1 MTGKHRRSR
10 RLPLYAAAGVLVLS
24 VSVVLSTAPT
34 GSAAAD
40 PLTGPFYSSTDQNVD
55 KWVQAN
61 PADGR
66 TPVIRRIA
74 DQPAAVWLGGWSS
87 RADVSRVTAAAAANG
102 TTPVFVFYNITNR
115 DCGGA
120 SAGGA
125 ATLAV
130 YDAWVRDMAAG
141 LGTRQAAVI
150 LEPDSLAA
158 SCWNDGRVPHLG
170 TAAAS
175 IHAANPLAKVY
186 FDVGHSQWNSAATM
200 ADRARQA
207 GILTSGDGIAS
218 NVSNFQTTASEVTW
232 DKAVLAALGDAD
244 LRAVVDTSRNG
255 GTVPPGGVWCNPA
268 GTKIG
273 RNPTAATGD
282 PKIDAFLW
290 VKLAGESDG
299 PCNGA
304 PGAGTF
310 SPQLAY
316 DLALNAPASP
326 ADPVPTPTPSPST
339 ASPTPTPTATTCS
352 SPVSAK

>member
-1 MTGKHRRSR
+1 MRGQHRRPR
-10 RLPLYAAAGVLVLS
+10 KVIPYFVVGVLIAAVAT
-24 VSVVLSTAPT
+24 VNAVAPD
-34 GSAAAD
+34 SDAAPV
-40 PLTGPFYSSTDQNVD
+40 PLAGPFYNSTELAVD

-61 PADGR
+61 PGDGR
-66 TPVIRRIA
+66 TPVIKRIA
-74 DQPAAVWLGGWSS
+74 DQPASAWIGGWSN
-87 RADVSRVTAAAAANG
+87 RADVQKVTDAAAASG

-125 ATLAV
+125 ATLAA

-141 LGTRQAAVI
+141 LGTRQAAVV

-175 IHAANPLAKVY
+175 IHAANPNAKVY
-186 FDVGHSQWNSAATM
+186 FDVGHSQWNTAATM

-207 GILTSGDGIAS
+207 GILANGDGIS
-218 NVSNFQTTASEVTW
+218 TNVSNFQTTANEVTW
-232 DKAVLAALGDAD
+232 SKAVLSALGNAD
-244 LRAVVDTSRNG
+244 LRAVIDVSRNG

-273 RNPTAATGD
+273 RNPTTNTGD
-282 PKIDAFLW
+282 PKVEALLW

-304 PGAGTF
+304 PAAGTF

-326 ADPVPTPTPSPST
+326 ADPTPTPTPIPTVTPTPSP
-339 ASPTPTPTATTCS
+339 TPTTCS
-352 SPVSAK
+352 TPVGAK